1 MNLTE
6 PKPVADRP
14 VTNPLLADFPP
25 AGYGDWHRLVESELK
40 GAPFDKRMFTPTY
53 EDITLKPI
61 YRREDIANL
70 PHLNSFPGFAPFV
83 RGATASGYA
92 GQPWA
97 ISQEITCSSP
107 TEFNHEA
114 RNSLAGGLNALNMVL
129 DKATRNG
136 RDPDWARPDEVGSGG
151 LSIATLRDLE
161 RALDGVDLRTTS
173 LFVRSGASG
182 MAFAVLL
189 FALMRKRRQKPGLLH
204 GCIET
209 DPLGVL
215 SHEGSLPQS
224 LKAAYR
230 EMAALTRWTSD
241 HAPSV
246 QTICVHSRAWHEAGG
261 NAVQELAFTLATGIE
276 YLREMH
282 QRGLEVNTVA
292 PRIRFAVTVGTSF
305 FMEIAKLRALRM
317 LWSRAVAAL
326 EGNADAQRLSLHV
339 RTSLWNKSVYDP
351 HNNLLRA
358 TVEALAG
365 VLGGCDSMQV
375 GAFDEVVRPPDD
387 FSRRLARNTQL
398 ILQKECNL
406 TQVAD
411 PAGGSWFAEVLT
423 AELAARAWS
432 LFQEVEQL
440 GGMAAALHEGF
451 PQKMIDAV
459 ALEKMQAA
467 ASRHDTIV
475 GVNQYANLKETPL
488 EVPALDAKL
497 FHKRRA
503 QQVASHRTS
512 LDDPDSEVVLKKL
525 SNIVNIRGE
534 GLFAECLEAVA
545 AGATLGEIVRAIR
558 IHDHPCPP
566 VVPVSLTRAAAPFE
580 RLRAALDRHTA
591 LHGQRPRVFLCN
603 MGPLRDHKA
612 RADFSRGF
620 FSVGGYD
627 VVSPEGFASPEAAVQ
642 AFVQSGARIAVICS
656 TDNNY
661 PALVPPL
668 VQGIKAARPDAVIA
682 LAGFPLDQ
690 VEAHR
695 KTGVDEFVHLH
706 ADAVKL
712 LAIFHAK
719 LGIEI

>member
-6 PKPVADRP
+6 PTPGTDR
-14 VTNPLLADFPP
+14 LLADFPP
-25 AGYGDWHRLVESELK
+25 AGYGDWHRLVETELK
-40 GAPFDKRMFTPTY
+40 GAPFDKRMFSPTY

-61 YRREDIANL
+61 YRREDVANL
-70 PHLNSFPGFAPFV
+70 PHLDSFPAFAPFV
-83 RGATASGYA
+83 RGTSAAGYVR
-92 GQPWA
+92 QPWA

-136 RDPDWARPDEVGSGG
+136 RDPDWAKPEEVGSGG
-151 LSIATLRDLE
+151 LSIATLRDLD

-173 LFVRSGASG
+173 LFVRAGASG
-182 MAFAVLL
+182 MPFAVLL
-189 FALMRKRRQKPGLLH
+189 FALMRRRKQKPSVLR
-204 GCIET
+204 GCIEM

-215 SHEGSLPQS
+215 AHEGSLPQS

-230 EMAALTRWTSD
+230 EMAALTRWAAD
-241 HAPSV
+241 HSPCV

-261 NAVQELAFTLATGIE
+261 HAVQELAFTLATGIE

-282 QRGLEVNTVA
+282 QRGLDVNTVA
-292 PRIRFAVTVGTSF
+292 PRIRFAVTVGVNF

-326 EGNADAQRLSLHV
+326 GGNSEAQKLSLHV
-339 RTSLWNKSVYDP
+339 RTSQWNKSVCDP
-351 HNNLLRA
+351 HNNILRA

-365 VLGGCDSMQV
+365 VLGGCDSLQV
-375 GAFDEVVRPPDD
+375 GAFDEVLRPPDD
-387 FSRRLARNTQL
+387 FSRRIARNTQL

-406 TQVAD
+406 TQVID
-411 PAGGSWFAEVLT
+411 PAGGSWFAEVVT
-423 AELAARAWS
+423 AELAGRAWA

-440 GGMAAALHEGF
+440 GGMEAALHAGF
-451 PQKMIDAV
+451 PQKTIDAV
-459 ALEKMQAA
+459 AAEKMRAA
-467 ASRHDTIV
+467 ASRRLSMV
-475 GVNQYANLKETPL
+475 GVNQHANLKETPL
-488 EVPALDAKL
+488 EVPSLDARL

-512 LDDPDSEVVLKKL
+512 LDDPESEIVLKKL

-534 GLFAECLEAVA
+534 GLFAECMEAAA

-558 IHDHPCPP
+558 IHDHPCAPI
-566 VVPVSLTRAAAPFE
+566 VPVSLTRAAMPFE
-580 RLRAALDRHTA
+580 RLRAAMDRHLA
-591 LHGQRPRVFLCN
+591 LHDKRPQVFLCN
-603 MGPLRDHKA
+603 MGLLRDYKA
-612 RADFSRGF
+612 RADFSLGF
-620 FSVGGYD
+620 FSLAGYD
-627 VVSPEGFASPEAAVQ
+627 VVSPEGFQTPEAAVQ

-668 VQGIKAARPDAVIA
+668 VKGIRAARPEAVIA

-690 VEAHR
+690 VEAHK
-695 KTGVDEFVHLH
+695 KTGVDEFVHLR
-706 ADAVKL
+706 ADAVQSL
-712 LAIFHAK
+712 CNFHAK
-719 LGIEI
+719 LGIEL